1 MSLATCFVQSL
12 IEAGHLVLTWISGRY
27 CVVDL
32 LTKILNKD
40 LTEFHRC
47 QIGIVESSAPETW
60 QFEVKKKSKGL
71 DKNLADAQPTE
82 TADQSWGQNVL
93 EASIEEP
100 DARPI
105 RDFCE
110 RLDCIMARVQAKRIT
125 HLVIDMFTNPNAGF
139 SQIQD
144 LPEFQS
150 LGVIAITKNC
160 PVQAIKGRLIEWLNH
175 VIEKCPTLLV
185 LCWVSPPCTG
195 GSPVLNLIAK
205 ARRLEL
211 QKEHFRTFSFLL
223 SEATPIIEIANIR
236 CLELSKSCTY
246 WKTELIQTNCQ
257 LWGLRFMK
265 EYPRCSYQSDQSM
278 TAKHVFRVACNMPL
292 FEPKTCSC
300 VQHLP
305 LNHQRLESL
314 GSYPSALAVEAAS
327 WFVSK
332 TRASL
337 AAA

>member
-1 MSLATCFVQSL
+1 M
-12 IEAGHLVLTWISGRY
+12 AG
-27 CVVDL
+27 
-32 LTKILNKD
+32 
-40 LTEFHRC
+40 
-47 QIGIVESSAPETW
+47 
-60 QFEVKKKSKGL
+60 
-71 DKNLADAQPTE
+71 
-82 TADQSWGQNVL
+82 
-93 EASIEEP
+93 
-100 DARPI
+100 
-105 RDFCE
+105 
-110 RLDCIMARVQAKRIT
+110 VQAKRIT
-125 HLVIDMFTNPNAGF
+125 HLLIDMFTNPNAGF

-150 LGVIAITKNC
+150 LGVIAITKDC

-278 TAKHVFRVACNMPL
+278 TAKHVFRVACNNAPVRTQNVFL
-292 FEPKTCSC
+292 CPAFAIESPAPRIVGFVSECIGCGGRILVRVQNEGITGSC
-300 VQHLP
+300 V
-305 LNHQRLESL
+305 EIS
-314 GSYPSALAVEAAS
+314 
-327 WFVSK
+327 
-332 TRASL
+332 RA
-337 AAA
+337 

>member
-1 MSLATCFVQSL
+1 M
-12 IEAGHLVLTWISGRY
+12 AG
-27 CVVDL
+27 
-32 LTKILNKD
+32 
-40 LTEFHRC
+40 
-47 QIGIVESSAPETW
+47 
-60 QFEVKKKSKGL
+60 
-71 DKNLADAQPTE
+71 
-82 TADQSWGQNVL
+82 
-93 EASIEEP
+93 
-100 DARPI
+100 
-105 RDFCE
+105 
-110 RLDCIMARVQAKRIT
+110 VQAKRIT
-125 HLVIDMFTNPNAGF
+125 HLLIDMFTNPNAGF

-150 LGVIAITKNC
+150 LGVIAITKDC

-246 WKTELIQTNCQ
+246 WKTELIQTNYQ

-314 GSYPSALAVEAAS
+314 GSYPSALAAEAAS